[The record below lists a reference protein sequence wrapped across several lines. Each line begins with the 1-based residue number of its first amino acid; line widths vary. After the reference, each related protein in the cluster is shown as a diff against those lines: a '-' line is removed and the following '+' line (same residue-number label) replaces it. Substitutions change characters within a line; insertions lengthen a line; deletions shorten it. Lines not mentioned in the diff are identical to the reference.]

1 MPRHFDGEQTVSI
14 RHSRIRFGW
23 LLWLLAS
30 VLLVA
35 CQQPASLEG
44 YDVVYFVPRNGA
56 EEIVAPEKFSES
68 DVMKVGITNSWQ
80 AIVDLQAQGQL
91 KAVIIHHSMV
101 DKVNTEQLADW
112 FANGNVVV
120 AGIGIKGDALAE
132 LVGMPSFYPGP
143 WLDSD
148 EYETP
153 DFFYIY
159 ENRTTEL
166 TTGTGI
172 SSESFQRANVDYMLS
187 ALAGHLAE
195 SDS

>member
-1 MPRHFDGEQTVSI
+1 M
-14 RHSRIRFGW
+14 
-23 LLWLLAS
+23 
-30 VLLVA
+30 A
-35 CQQPASLEG
+35 CQQPVSLEG
-44 YDVVYFVPRNGA
+44 YEVVYFVPRHSA
-56 EEIVAPEKFSES
+56 EEIVAPEKFSGS
-68 DVMKVGITNSWQ
+68 DVMKVGIADSWQ
-80 AIVDLQAQGQL
+80 AIADLQAQGQL

-101 DKVNTEQLADW
+101 DKVDQEQLADW

-132 LVGMPSFYPGP
+132 LVGMPSLYPGP

-187 ALAGHLAE
+187 ALAGHLVG